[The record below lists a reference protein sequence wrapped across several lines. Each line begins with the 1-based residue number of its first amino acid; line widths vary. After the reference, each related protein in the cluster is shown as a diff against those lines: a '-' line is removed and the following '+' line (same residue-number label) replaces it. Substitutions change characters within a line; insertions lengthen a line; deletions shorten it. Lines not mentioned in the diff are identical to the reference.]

1 MGLNFRKSIQLI
13 PGVKLNLSKSG
24 ASISAGVPGFRKSIN
39 TQGQVTTTASIP
51 GTGLYYTDKKKAF
64 GKDAKTAKKAA
75 EKQAAEKKTT
85 SKKSTSSAEKKTTT
99 KKTALTTEKKT
110 TAKSTTAAAE
120 KKTAAKT
127 TAKKTAAPKESAPV
141 IEPQQTAPVFTNVGQ
156 VDAASLKSIHKTA
169 DDTIDWKAV
178 AASAKAPDAS
188 YSQMMWAYYHS
199 VAADVLKGDIDT
211 YLQLIYEVNPLDDL
225 LGYGSNFEFGT
236 DNPRRMEVEFTVN
249 RELLSHASQTMSSF
263 EYNDLL
269 QDFVC
274 SLSIRV
280 ARDMFALLPV
290 QNVMVHAVLD
300 GNTVLSVRFDRDNL
314 AKVKF
319 GMIDPSD
326 TVSKFTH
333 SMSFDRMRGF
343 LPVSRLL

>member
-75 EKQAAEKKTT
+75 EKKTT
-85 SKKSTSSAEKKTTT
+85 KKATPTAEKKTTT
-99 KKTALTTEKKT
+99 KKA
-110 TAKSTTAAAE
+110 ASSTE

-127 TAKKTAAPKESAPV
+127 TAEKSTAKKTAASSQTAPV
-141 IEPQQTAPVFTNVGQ
+141 SEPQQTAPVYTNVGQ

-169 DDTIDWKAV
+169 DDTIDWKTV

-188 YSQMMWAYYHS
+188 CSQVMWAYYHS

-236 DNPRRMEVEFTVN
+236 DNPRKMEVEFTVN

>member
-1 MGLNFRKSIQLI
+1 M
-13 PGVKLNLSKSG
+13 P
-24 ASISAGVPGFRKSIN
+24 P
-39 TQGQVTTTASIP
+39 
-51 GTGLYYTDKKKAF
+51 
-64 GKDAKTAKKAA
+64 
-75 EKQAAEKKTT
+75 
-85 SKKSTSSAEKKTTT
+85 
-99 KKTALTTEKKT
+99 
-110 TAKSTTAAAE
+110 STTAE
-120 KKTAAKT
+120 KS
-127 TAKKTAAPKESAPV
+127 TAKKTAAPSQTAPV
-141 IEPQQTAPVFTNVGQ
+141 SEPQQTAPVYTNVGQ

-188 YSQMMWAYYHS
+188 CSQVMWAYYHS

-236 DNPRRMEVEFTVN
+236 DNPRKMEVEFTVN